1 MGDSVQLCSRLRG
14 ISPKRRV
21 SIKAVPP
28 NPYMMKASVAK
39 NIRQVLKFIL
49 FFGLGL
55 FIIWLFQ
62 RNMTAE
68 EKAEIGEAFRGAEWG
83 LVVMVAVF
91 GLLSNVFRTLR
102 WNMLL
107 SPLGFKPRFHNTFLS
122 VLVAYFANLAIPRL
136 GEVMRCTFMYRYE
149 RIPVEKS
156 LGTVVSERV
165 IDMLCFL
172 LIFVLSFCIEYKAL
186 HTYVEGMFNRN
197 VDAKVGVLFWVLVV
211 VLALVLVAVGFVLY
225 YRRHKESLSENS
237 WLRKIAKVF
246 RGFGEG
252 FLSLRHLRHPWLF
265 VLWSLGIWICYWLMS
280 YCAFHSLE
288 ALSDTGLG
296 IALIALAMGTIGV
309 MLTPG
314 GIGVYPV
321 IISETLSVF
330 GIAKTLGYT
339 AGWISWGAQTLII
352 IIGGILALCLLPLI
366 NGKRSRV

>member
-1 MGDSVQLCSRLRG
+1 
-14 ISPKRRV
+14 
-21 SIKAVPP
+21 
-28 NPYMMKASVAK
+28 MKSSLSK
-39 NIRQVLKFIL
+39 NLRQVLKFIL
-49 FFGLGL
+49 FFGLGV

-62 RNMTAE
+62 RGLTMD
-68 EKAEIGEAFRGAEWG
+68 EKAEIGNAFRGADWV
-83 LVVMVAVF
+83 LVAMVAVF

-107 SPLGFKPRFHNTFLS
+107 APMGYRPRFHNTFLS

-136 GEVMRCTFMYRYE
+136 GEVMRCTFLYRYE

-165 IDMLCFL
+165 IDMFCFL
-172 LIFVLSFCIEYKAL
+172 LVFVLSFCIEYKAL
-186 HTYVEGMFNRN
+186 HAYVEGMFNRG
-197 VDAKVGVLFWVLVV
+197 VESKVGLLFWAV
-211 VLALVLVAVGFVLY
+211 VLMVAAVLAVVGFVLY
-225 YRRHKESLSENS
+225 YRRHKGNLPENS
-237 WLRKIAKVF
+237 WLKKIAKIF
-246 RGFGEG
+246 NGFGEG
-252 FLSLRHLRHPWLF
+252 LLSLRHLKHPWLF
-265 VLWSLGIWICYWLMS
+265 VLWSLGIWICYWFMS

-352 IIGGILALCLLPLI
+352 IIGGIVALCLLPLI
-366 NGKRSRV
+366 NGRRKA

>member
-252 FLSLRHLRHPWLF
+252 FLSLRHLRH
-265 VLWSLGIWICYWLMS
+265 
-280 YCAFHSLE
+280 
-288 ALSDTGLG
+288 
-296 IALIALAMGTIGV
+296 
-309 MLTPG
+309 TPG

-366 NGKRSRV
+366 NGKRT

>member
-1 MGDSVQLCSRLRG
+1 
-14 ISPKRRV
+14 
-21 SIKAVPP
+21 
-28 NPYMMKASVAK
+28 MKSSLSK
-39 NIRQVLKFIL
+39 NLRQVLKFIL
-49 FFGLGL
+49 FFGLGV

-62 RNMTAE
+62 RGLTMD
-68 EKAEIGEAFRGAEWG
+68 EKAEIGNAFRGADWV
-83 LVVMVAVF
+83 LVAMVAVF

-107 SPLGFKPRFHNTFLS
+107 APMGYRPRFHNTFLS

-136 GEVMRCTFMYRYE
+136 GEVMRCTFLYRYE

-165 IDMLCFL
+165 IDMFCFL
-172 LIFVLSFCIEYKAL
+172 LVFVLSFCVEHEAL
-186 HTYVEGMFNRN
+186 HRYVERLFNRS
-197 VDAKVGVLFWVLVV
+197 VGSRLGLLFWVFAAAV
-211 VLALVLVAVGFVLY
+211 ALSLIVAGSILY
-225 YRRHKESLSENS
+225 YRRHKEFLPEDS
-237 WLRKIAKVF
+237 WLKRIAKVF

-252 FLSLRHLRHPWLF
+252 FLSLRRLRHPWLF
-265 VLWSLGIWICYWLMS
+265 VLWSLGIWFCYWFMS
-280 YCAFHSLE
+280 YFAFHSLE

-321 IISETLSVF
+321 IISETLGIF
-330 GIAKTLGYT
+330 GIAKTIGYT

-352 IIGGILALCLLPLI
+352 IIGGIVALCLLPLI
-366 NGKRSRV
+366 NGRRKA